1 MEVRVE
7 VSKFVRQDVRIG
19 KYIENLLA
27 EALLHL
33 DDILAEAVFAS

>member
-7 VSKFVRQDVRIG
+7 VSEFVRQDVRIG
-19 KYIENLLA
+19 KNIENLLA

-33 DDILAEAVFAS
+33 DDILAEAGFAS